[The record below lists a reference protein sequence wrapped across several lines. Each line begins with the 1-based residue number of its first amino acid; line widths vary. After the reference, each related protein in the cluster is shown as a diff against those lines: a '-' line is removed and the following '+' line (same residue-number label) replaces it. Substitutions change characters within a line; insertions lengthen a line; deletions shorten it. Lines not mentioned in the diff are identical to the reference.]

1 MSQSEDKQSEVRNAE
16 DTYAPGE
23 DNRDSSEASQTAE
36 AGLEQDESADA
47 DVKQEEGTSE
57 SDKVAQLEAKIAALE
72 AENSELKEQY
82 LRKQADFDNFRKR
95 MQREKEEAA
104 RFANKDL
111 MLDIL
116 PVIDDFERA
125 IKSAEE
131 SRDFDAFHDGVKLI
145 EKQFTGMLD
154 RKWGLKRIEAEGQE
168 FDPQCHEAVAAEP
181 DPDVTTS
188 VVLED
193 FQKGY
198 YLHDR
203 VLRSSMVKVAVPQQD
218 SGSESSPESS
228 DDAGSG
234 E

>member
-1 MSQSEDKQSEVRNAE
+1 MSQSEDKQSEVRDAE
-16 DTYAPGE
+16 DTYASGE
-23 DNRDSSEASQTAE
+23 DAGENANTSQQSEAETEQTDSNETAE
-36 AGLEQDESADA
+36 Q
-47 DVKQEEGTSE
+47 
-57 SDKVAQLEAKIAALE
+57 DKVAELEAKIAALE
-72 AENSELKEQY
+72 AENSDLKEQY

-104 RFANKDL
+104 KYANKDL

-145 EKQFTGMLD
+145 EKQFTGMLE
-154 RKWGLKRIEAEGQE
+154 RKWGLKRIDAEGQE

-181 DPDVTTS
+181 DPNIDTS

-203 VLRSSMVKVAVPQQD
+203 VLRSSMVKVAVPQQNSD
-218 SGSESSPESS
+218 SESGPESSESSG
-228 DDAGSG
+228 DAGSG

>member
-1 MSQSEDKQSEVRNAE
+1 MSQSEEKQSEYRDAE
-16 DTYAPGE
+16 DTYAHSE
-23 DNRDSSEASQTAE
+23 DTTETGDASQMAEDDRQDNGREETA
-36 AGLEQDESADA
+36 A
-47 DVKQEEGTSE
+47 
-57 SDKVAQLEAKIAALE
+57 SDKVAELEAKVAALE

-104 RFANKDL
+104 KFANKDL

-145 EKQFTGMLD
+145 EKQFTGMLE

-168 FDPQCHEAVAAEP
+168 FDPQCHEAVTAEP
-181 DPDVTTS
+181 DPSIKTS

-198 YLHDR
+198 YLHDK
-203 VLRSSMVKVAVPQQD
+203 VLRSSMVKVAVPEQN
-218 SGSESSPESS
+218 GESESGPESS
-228 DDAGSG
+228 DGAGNG

>member
-1 MSQSEDKQSEVRNAE
+1 MSQSEDKQSEARNAE

-23 DNRDSSEASQTAE
+23 DVGASNESSQETDADRK
-36 AGLEQDESADA
+36 QDE
-47 DVKQEEGTSE
+47 GSE
-57 SDKVAQLEAKIAALE
+57 TASTDKVAELEAKIAALE
-72 AENSELKEQY
+72 AESSELKEQY

-104 RFANKDL
+104 KFANKDL

-145 EKQFTGMLD
+145 EKQFTGMLE
-154 RKWGLKRIEAEGQE
+154 RKWGLKRIDAEGQE

-181 DPDVTTS
+181 DPNVDTS

-203 VLRSSMVKVAVPQQD
+203 VLRSSMVKVAVPQQN
-218 SGSESSPESS
+218 SGPESGPESS
-228 DDAGSG
+228 DDAGSS